1 MEIKLNVEITTE
13 RLFNPTELVIV
24 IGSRDEQFVYVTTII
39 TEYTSKGTIVETS
52 KNNFPLSAL
61 SVLNGYDTVLL
72 QPTVDTIGIN
82 NLLANFGLKL
92 R

>member
-1 MEIKLNVEITTE
+1 MEIKLNVEVTTE

-52 KNNFPLSAL
+52 KNKFPLSAL